1 MEEQAAPVPAGPA
14 VIWRAWSLGGLLLL
28 ASACPGAPPTRSP
41 ADRLAA
47 ARARFTSRGIVGVTV
62 VLVPRD
68 RHDPNG
74 AFDEIVIAAG
84 DDPDRRTLPA
94 STFKI
99 VSSLIGLQTRSIG
112 PEHRFRWDGK
122 PRRMREWDRDLSLI
136 EAFKVSCVPCY
147 QEVARAVGLDRMR
160 EQMARIDYGNVD
172 VGATVDTFW
181 LEGPLAISP
190 REQAALIRGL
200 FLEVLPF
207 DRVHQR
213 RVKALMAEPAG
224 RGHRLAGK
232 TGWAIRVG
240 PHLGW
245 YVGFSESAVGPTYF
259 ATRVQLPPARS
270 SEMLAVRKAITVEI
284 LKDLGRIP

>member
-1 MEEQAAPVPAGPA
+1 
-14 VIWRAWSLGGLLLL
+14 VIRRSRALVALGLV
-28 ASACPGAPPTRSP
+28 AIACHGAPATRSP

-47 ARARFTSRGIVGVTV
+47 ARARFTSRGLAGVTV
-62 VLVPRD
+62 ALVPRD
-68 RHDPNG
+68 RHDPHG
-74 AFDEIVIAAG
+74 AFDEIVVASG

-99 VSSLIGLQTRSIG
+99 VNTLIGLQTRAIG

-122 PRRMREWDRDLSLI
+122 PRRLRDWDRDLSLV

-147 QEVARAVGLDRMR
+147 QEVARAVGQGRMR
-160 EQMARIDYGNVD
+160 EQVARIDYGNAE
-172 VGATVDTFW
+172 VGTTVDTFW
-181 LEGPLAISP
+181 LEGPIAISP

-207 DRVHQR
+207 ERAHQQ

-224 RGHRLAGK
+224 PGYRLAGK

-259 ATRVQLPPARS
+259 ATRVQLPASRS

-284 LKDLGRIP
+284 LRDLGRIP